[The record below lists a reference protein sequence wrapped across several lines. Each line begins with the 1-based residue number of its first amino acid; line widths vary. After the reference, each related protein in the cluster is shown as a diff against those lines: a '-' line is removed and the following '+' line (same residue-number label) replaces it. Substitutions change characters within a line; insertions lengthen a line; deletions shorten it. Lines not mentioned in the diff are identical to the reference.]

1 MSVDHPRTQD
11 RDQARFVRPAHLPG
25 VELVSVSYRR
35 RRFPVHT
42 HAEFVVG
49 SVVGGA
55 ETLGVGG
62 RSYIVGAGASLFLH
76 PDEPHANATIGDDA
90 LQYRVFYLT
99 AASLAETLGGKLPA
113 FAAPVSDA
121 AHMHETLTRAHVA
134 LSGESDTLEQ
144 ESAFAA
150 LAQSLIDVTALEA
163 RVAARPSVRTRR
175 VKAFIDEHF
184 ADGFGLAALAEVA
197 GMSSVHTLR
206 TFKQEVG
213 VTPLAY
219 RNQVR
224 LAEARRLLRGGCAV
238 AETAAAVGFVDQSH
252 LNRQFQRVVGVS
264 PARYARQ

>member
-1 MSVDHPRTQD
+1 
-11 RDQARFVRPAHLPG
+11 
-25 VELVSVSYRR
+25 
-35 RRFPVHT
+35 VHT
-42 HAEFVVG
+42 HSEVVVG
-49 SVVGGA
+49 AVAGGA
-55 ETLGVGG
+55 ETLSVGG
-62 RSYIVGAGASLFLH
+62 RRHVVSAGASLFLH

-121 AHMHETLTRAHVA
+121 AHMHEALTRAHLA
-134 LSGESDTLEQ
+134 LSGESDALEQ
-144 ESAFAA
+144 ESAFAG
-150 LAQSLIDVTALEA
+150 LAQSLIDATAPGA
-163 RVAARPSVRTRR
+163 RTAKRPSVRTRR

-184 ADGFGLAALAEVA
+184 ADGFGLAALACIS

-206 TFKQEVG
+206 TFKQEIG

-224 LAEARRLLRGGCAV
+224 LAEARRLLREGCAV
-238 AETAAAVGFVDQSH
+238 ADTAAAVGFVDQSH
-252 LNRQFQRVVGVS
+252 LNKQFQRVVGVS

>member
-1 MSVDHPRTQD
+1 MSVDRPRDED

-49 SVVGGA
+49 AVVGGA
-55 ETLGVGG
+55 ETLSVDGKRHVV
-62 RSYIVGAGASLFLH
+62 SAGASLFLH

-113 FAAPVSDA
+113 FASPVSDA
-121 AHMHETLTRAHVA
+121 AHMHEALTRAHVA
-134 LSGESDTLEQ
+134 LSSESDALEQ
-144 ESAFAA
+144 ESAFAG
-150 LAQSLIDVTALEA
+150 LAQSLIDVTAQA
-163 RVAARPSVRTRR
+163 RESARPSVRTRR

-184 ADGFGLAALAEVA
+184 ADGFGLAALATIS

-206 TFKQEVG
+206 TFKHEVG

-224 LAEARRLLRGGCAV
+224 LAEARRLLREGHAV

-252 LNRQFQRVVGVS
+252 LNRQFQRVVGIS